1 MYQNGALLD
10 VNANGKT
17 IKSIEFTFASN
28 HYYLGTTVGTLS
40 EEGIVRTWTGEAT
53 SIQFK
58 STGTDK
64 DHRAYIAA
72 MSIIYEN

>member
-1 MYQNGALLD
+1 MPDRWSCVPAGSAHP
-10 VNANGKT
+10 G
-17 IKSIEFTFASN
+17 FRP
-28 HYYLGTTVGTLS
+28 S

-64 DHRAYIAA
+64 NHRAYIAA